1 MGSRSILR
9 GGVASNP
16 ELCVCVCVCHHP
28 YLQHST
34 AGQGS
39 MTFSG
44 MTITIIVAVIVIFVL
59 LMIMAVVLSLTILHF
74 KKREGRVLEP
84 EPAPVYETVAP
95 LQTSPQAASNVELM
109 EVEENAAYASS
120 IIPKENA
127 AYGTCQMKK

>member
-1 MGSRSILR
+1 MTR
-9 GGVASNP
+9 GVEWHQIPNSPSSYVG
-16 ELCVCVCVCHHP
+16 VCVCPLFYHGP
-28 YLQHST
+28 LPST

-39 MTFSG
+39 MMLSG

-74 KKREGRVLEP
+74 KKKEGRVFEP

-109 EVEENAAYASS
+109 KVEENAAY